1 MMRRVSLARKNLFQ
15 DRRRAALSVLG
26 IGAAFVL
33 VLVLDGIFAGAMN
46 QVTAYIRNSPA
57 DVFVAQRDVKT
68 MHMSASAL
76 PPATLDAVR
85 AVDGVA
91 WAEGL
96 HYTTSTVDVG
106 NDSLLTYVFGYDTAT
121 DRGGPRRI
129 SRGQPPSAGQAL
141 VDNVAADELGVTIGD
156 TVIILGRR
164 FVISGLST
172 DGTYI
177 ANTTVF
183 ITAGDFTA
191 LRGPTFAYILVGARA
206 DIPASVLEHRLAD
219 ALPQTTVMSRAEFAR
234 EEANVVRS
242 MAADIMAIMSVIGF
256 LIALAL
262 IGLTLF
268 TATITKQREYG
279 VLKALGANTRRL
291 GAVVVAQAAWTVAL
305 ALALAVAFAVAIG
318 STIGALTP
326 NLEVDIRLTS
336 VLRTSVAALVIGGV
350 AALLPLR
357 RITRVDPATAFRRP

>member
-1 MMRRVSLARKNLFQ
+1 MMRRVSLARKNLFE
-15 DRRRAALSVLG
+15 DRRRAALAVLG

-76 PPATLDAVR
+76 PPATLDKVR
-85 AVDGVA
+85 AVDGVS

-96 HYTTSTVDVG
+96 RYTTSTVDVG
-106 NDSLLTYVFGYDTAT
+106 SDSLLTYVLGYDITT
-121 DRGGPRRI
+121 GRGGPRRI
-129 SRGQPPSAGQAL
+129 TRGQPPSGGQAL

-156 TVIILGRR
+156 SVTILGRP
-164 FVISGLST
+164 FIISGLST

-183 ITAGDFTA
+183 ITADDFAA
-191 LRGPTFAYILVGARA
+191 LRGPTYAYILVGARA
-206 DIPASVLEHRLAD
+206 GTPAGVVEQRLAD
-219 ALPQTTVMSRAEFAR
+219 VLPQTTVMSRDEFAR

-242 MAADIMAIMSVIGF
+242 MAADIMAIMSIIGF

-279 VLKALGANTRRL
+279 VLKALGARTRRL
-291 GAVVVAQAAWTVAL
+291 VAVVLAQAAWTVAF
-305 ALALAVAFAVAIG
+305 ALALAVALAVAIG
-318 STIGALTP
+318 TALGALTP
-326 NLEVDIRLTS
+326 NLEVDIGLTS
-336 VLRTSVAALVIGGV
+336 VLRTSVAALVVGSL

-357 RITRVDPATAFRRP
+357 RVTRVDPATAFRRP

>member
-1 MMRRVSLARKNLFQ
+1 MGRISLSRKNLVQ
-15 DRRRAALSVLG
+15 DRRRAALGVLG

-76 PPATLDAVR
+76 PPTTLDEIRLVA
-85 AVDGVA
+85 GVA

-96 HYTTSTVDVG
+96 RYTTSTVDVG
-106 NDSLLTYVFGYDTAT
+106 NDSLLTYVLGYDTT
-121 DRGGPRRI
+121 TGRGGPRHI
-129 SRGQPPSAGQAL
+129 TRGKPPSAGQAL
-141 VDNVAADELGVTIGD
+141 VDNVAADELRVTIGD
-156 TVIILGRR
+156 TITVLSRPFI
-164 FVISGLST
+164 ISGLST

-183 ITAGDFTA
+183 ITTEDFAA
-191 LRGPTFAYILVGARA
+191 LRGPTYAYILVGARA
-206 DIPASVLEHRLAD
+206 GTPADVLRKRLAD
-219 ALPQTTVMSRAEFAR
+219 ALPQTTVMSREEFAR
-234 EEANVVRS
+234 EEADVVRS
-242 MAADIMAIMSVIGF
+242 MAADIMAVMSVIGF

-291 GAVVVAQAAWTVAL
+291 SAIVLAQAGWTVAL
-305 ALALAVAFAVAIG
+305 SLGVAVALSVATG
-318 STIGALTP
+318 SAIGALTP

-336 VLRTSVAALVIGGV
+336 VLRTSAGGLVVGGI

-357 RITRVDPATAFRRP
+357 RVTRVDPATAFRRP

>member
-1 MMRRVSLARKNLFQ
+1 MRRISLARKNLFQ
-15 DRRRAALSVLG
+15 DRRRAALTVLG

-76 PPATLDAVR
+76 PPAALDEVR

-91 WAEGL
+91 LAEGL
-96 HYTTSTVDVG
+96 RYTTSTVDVG
-106 NDSLLTYVFGYDTAT
+106 NDSLLTYVLGYDTAT
-121 DRGGPRRI
+121 GRGGPRRI
-129 SRGQPPSAGQAL
+129 TRGQPPSAGQAL

-156 TVIILGRR
+156 TVTILGRP
-164 FVISGLST
+164 FIISGLST

-183 ITAGDFTA
+183 ITTDDFAA
-191 LRGPTFAYILVGARA
+191 LRGPTYAYILVGARA
-206 DIPASVLEHRLAD
+206 GTPAGVLEHRLAD
-219 ALPQTTVMSRAEFAR
+219 ALPQTTVMSRDEFAR

-242 MAADIMAIMSVIGF
+242 MAADIMAVMSVIGF

-279 VLKALGANTRRL
+279 ILKALGANTPRL
-291 GAVVVAQAAWTVAL
+291 GAVVLAQAGWTVAL
-305 ALALAVAFAVAIG
+305 ALAIAVALSIVIGGAID
-318 STIGALTP
+318 ALTP
-326 NLEVDIRLTS
+326 NLDVDIQLTS
-336 VLRTSVAALVIGGV
+336 VLRTSVAGLVIGGI

-357 RITRVDPATAFRRP
+357 RLTRVDPATAFQRP

>member
-1 MMRRVSLARKNLFQ
+1 
-15 DRRRAALSVLG
+15 
-26 IGAAFVL
+26 

-57 DVFVAQRDVKT
+57 DLFVAQRDVKT

-76 PPATLDAVR
+76 PPATIDEVR

-96 HYTTSTVDVG
+96 RYTTGTIDVD
-106 NDSLLTYVFGYDTAT
+106 NDSLLTYVLGYDTT
-121 DRGGPRRI
+121 TGRGGPRRI
-129 SRGQPPSAGQAL
+129 IRGQPPGAGQAL
-141 VDNVAADELGVTIGD
+141 VDKVAADELGVAIGD
-156 TVIILGRR
+156 TVIILGRP
-164 FVISGLST
+164 FIISGLST

-183 ITAGDFTA
+183 ITADDFEA
-191 LRGPTFAYILVGARA
+191 LRGATYAYILVGARA
-206 DIPASVLEHRLAD
+206 DIPAGVLELRLAD
-219 ALPQTTVMSRAEFAR
+219 ALPQTTVMSRDEFAR
-234 EEANVVRS
+234 SEANIVRS

-279 VLKALGANTRRL
+279 ILKALGADTRRL
-291 GAVVVAQAAWTVAL
+291 GAVVLGQAAWTVAL
-305 ALALAVAFAVAIG
+305 ALAAAVALSVAIG
-318 STIGALTP
+318 SAVGALTP
-326 NLEVDIRLTS
+326 NLEVDIQLTS
-336 VLRTSVAALVIGGV
+336 VLRTSIAALVVGGV